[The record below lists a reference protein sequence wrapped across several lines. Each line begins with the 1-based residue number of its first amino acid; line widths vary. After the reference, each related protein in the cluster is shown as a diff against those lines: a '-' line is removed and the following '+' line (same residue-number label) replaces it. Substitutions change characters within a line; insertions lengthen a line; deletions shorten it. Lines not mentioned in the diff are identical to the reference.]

1 MAKTFVSNKDESVRM
16 FESNFL
22 EFFSHIHWSVPV
34 IAWSPVIIGLFVLCA
49 MAEGVL
55 ATTLVF
61 VGGVFLWTLA
71 EYTLHR
77 FIFHY
82 HPTSR
87 FGQRL
92 HFIMHGV
99 HHDYPQDST
108 RLVMPLGIS
117 VPIAI
122 VFYVVFRL
130 ALSPFGGEYY
140 LGLFSG
146 FIAGYLAY
154 DMIHYATHHAP
165 MRGRIGKFLKQYHMK
180 HHYVD
185 GDHGY
190 GVSNPLWDHVF
201 RTVPKK

>member
-1 MAKTFVSNKDESVRM
+1 MAKTFISNKDESVRM
-16 FESNFL
+16 FKSDFL

-34 IAWSPVIIGLFVLCA
+34 IAWSPVIIGLFIYCA
-49 MAEGVL
+49 MAEGIL
-55 ATTLVF
+55 ATLGF
-61 VGGVFLWTLA
+61 FIAGVFLWSLS
-71 EYTLHR
+71 EYILHR
-77 FIFHY
+77 FVFHY
-82 HPTSR
+82 QPKTEV
-87 FGQRL
+87 GKKL
-92 HFIMHGV
+92 HFLLHGV
-99 HHDYPQDST
+99 HHDYPQDSS
-108 RLVMPLGIS
+108 RLVMPLGFS

-122 VFYVVFRL
+122 VFYFVFRIIMMPL
-130 ALSPFGGEYY
+130 GGEYY

-154 DMIHYATHHAP
+154 DMIHYATHHMP

-201 RTVPKK
+201 HTVPKK